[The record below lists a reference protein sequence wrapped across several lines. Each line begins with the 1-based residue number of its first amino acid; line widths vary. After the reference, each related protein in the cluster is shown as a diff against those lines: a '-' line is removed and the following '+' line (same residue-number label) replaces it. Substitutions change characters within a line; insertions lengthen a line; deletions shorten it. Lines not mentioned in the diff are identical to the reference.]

1 MMISIERNVV
11 LPQRGSCAPR
21 LVGARLGNGRA
32 GKPILNLNEVS
43 QERQQPQDIHQRHL
57 PFVNPRYPPLGQIVI
72 MSS

>member
-11 LPQRGSCAPR
+11 LPQRGVVRAASG
-21 LVGARLGNGRA
+21 GARLGNGRA

-43 QERQQPQDIHQRHL
+43 QDRQQPQDIHQRHL